1 MLVMTLSAGMIFGQA
16 FAQHHDD
23 DDKKPTNLKILPKD
37 ISGKELHNVMRNF
50 SKSLGVRCDFCHVA
64 QHVEGENRPR
74 MDFASDDKP
83 EKNIA
88 RNMMR
93 MTEAIN
99 SNYIGKMIGGDHT
112 LESINCVT
120 CHMGKKTPIVS
131 IDSLPK
137 TDGGQFNH

>member
-1 MLVMTLSAGMIFGQA
+1 
-16 FAQHHDD
+16 
-23 DDKKPTNLKILPKD
+23 
-37 ISGKELHNVMRNF
+37 
-50 SKSLGVRCDFCHVA
+50 
-64 QHVEGENRPR
+64 

-112 LESINCVT
+112 LESITCVT

-131 IDSLPK
+131 IDSLAK
-137 TDGGQFNH
+137 AEGGQFNH